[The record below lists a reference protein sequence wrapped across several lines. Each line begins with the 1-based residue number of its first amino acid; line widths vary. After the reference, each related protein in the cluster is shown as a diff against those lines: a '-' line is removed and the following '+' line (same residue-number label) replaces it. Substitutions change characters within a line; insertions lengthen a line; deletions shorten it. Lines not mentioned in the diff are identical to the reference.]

1 MQLTI
6 NGEMRSVPDSTHS
19 VADLVLALKLDMR
32 QVALERNQEI
42 IPRSLYAEAP
52 IADGDRIEI
61 VSFIGGG

>member
-6 NGEMRSVPDSTHS
+6 NGEPRSLPSSAQT
-19 VADLVLALKLDMR
+19 VADLVEALQLDMR
-32 QVALERNQEI
+32 QSAVERNQQI
-42 IPRSLYAEAP
+42 VPRSLYADTP